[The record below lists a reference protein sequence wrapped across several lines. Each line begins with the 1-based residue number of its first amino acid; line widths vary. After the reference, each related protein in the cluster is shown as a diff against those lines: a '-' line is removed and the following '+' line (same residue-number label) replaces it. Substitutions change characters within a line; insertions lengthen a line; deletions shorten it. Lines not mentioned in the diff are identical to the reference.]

1 VSHVTSLLEPA
12 VVWLTGLSGAGKST
26 IALEVCRR
34 LRIMGARVEYLDGDD
49 IRSVFPNTGFSR
61 AERDAHIRRVGFVA
75 SRLEHHGVTVVC
87 ALISPYAAARQQV
100 RQLCRRFIEVH
111 VATPLT
117 ECERRDVKGL
127 YRRARAGEIS
137 SFTGLDDPYESPVNP
152 ELRLDTTAIT
162 VAEAADAV
170 VARFGRLVAPGR
182 ALEAVAASAHS
193 GHVTA
198 EGDEASQPADLHR
211 DLANGRPATGCPA

>member
-1 VSHVTSLLEPA
+1 MPDGDAVSHVTRLPEPA

-34 LRIMGARVEYLDGDD
+34 LRMMGARVEYLDGDE
-49 IRSVFPNTGFSR
+49 IRSLFPNTGFSR
-61 AERDAHIRRVGFVA
+61 ADRDAHIRRVGFVA
-75 SRLEHHGVTVVC
+75 SRLEHHGVFVVC

-127 YRRARAGEIS
+127 YRRARAGELS
-137 SFTGLDDPYESPVNP
+137 SFTGLEDPYESPVNP
-152 ELRLDTTAIT
+152 ELRLDTTGIRWPRRPTPWSPGSDPRPGLAGLSRPLRPST
-162 VAEAADAV
+162 PH
-170 VARFGRLVAPGR
+170 GRSTMR
-182 ALEAVAASAHS
+182 S
-193 GHVTA
+193 G
-198 EGDEASQPADLHR
+198 
-211 DLANGRPATGCPA
+211 